1 MAKRITAASSV
12 APTPPVV
19 ATRTPVEM
27 VAVTGLVRHPRNA
40 RRVPPTDSETAALRA
55 SVREIGVQT
64 PITLAP
70 MEDGTWGV
78 LAGWQRVSAAQ
89 AVHPDF
95 VVPAIRVEAAPAE
108 LDRLSLMENT
118 LRTEMHPLDTWRSV
132 DTLLAGGA
140 SFKSAA
146 ATLGL
151 DAREAQQMRLLAA
164 IHPKVLEAMQ
174 EEEEIPGMWILRDI
188 ARADHDRQIEAM
200 KAAWQGKG
208 QNRTLHWQTL
218 AAGCRVNRLP
228 RAWAVFDVK
237 TAGIDFERDFF
248 AEPGSREEWTTTNVE
263 GFMAAQRAAL
273 AALVEWHGQ
282 AAVFDYPPGTLAPAV
297 PREWLPIRWMDKVPK
312 EVPALPAD
320 QRFVVALKPTGEAG
334 AWIYRVPE
342 QRSQEPAVSRSDAPG
357 MSGPTRLITDAGLQ
371 MAAQM
376 KHQALREALA
386 NLHDYPTED
395 TIPVLLRVL
404 LECLAASNVVPGA
417 ADKFAAV
424 EAIADATPDGG
435 EPDPLRLVRIATEAI
450 ATMLIFPAP
459 KIASSGPIADEIAH
473 SLDAARFL
481 PRCDTP
487 DFLAQCTG
495 ALLRDAARLVQRQP
509 GQKVP
514 TGVAALRDYIAGKL
528 PDWRPVDFGKDEPDN
543 E

>member
-1 MAKRITAASSV
+1 MAKRITKAELAASE
-12 APTPPVV
+12 PLPVT
-19 ATRTPVEM
+19 TRSPVEM
-27 VAVTGLVRHPRNA
+27 VSVSGLVRHPRNA
-40 RRVPPTDSETAALRA
+40 RRVPPTDRETSALRA

-95 VVPAIRVEAAPAE
+95 VVPAIRVEAASAE

-164 IHPKVLEAMQ
+164 IHPDVLEAMQ
-174 EEEEIPGMWILRDI
+174 QEEEIPGMWILRDI

-208 QNRTLHWQTL
+208 KNRTLHWQTL

-228 RAWAVFDVK
+228 RAWAVFDAK
-237 TAGIDFERDFF
+237 SAGIDFERDFF

-273 AALVEWHGQ
+273 AALVEGHEH
-282 AAVFDYPPGTLAPAV
+282 ASVYDYPPGAWAPAV
-297 PREWLPIRWMDKVPK
+297 PREWQSIRWMDNVPR
-312 EVPALPAD
+312 EVPALLAD
-320 QRFVVALKPTGEAG
+320 QRFVVALKPTGEPG

-342 QRSQEPAVSRSDAPG
+342 QRSQEAAVSRSDAPG

-371 MAAQM
+371 MAAGM
-376 KHQALREALA
+376 KATALRDALA
-386 NLHDYPTED
+386 NLHDYPTEE
-395 TIPVLLRVL
+395 TIPVLLRAL
-404 LECLAASNVVPGA
+404 LECLAASNVVPGGA
-417 ADKFAAV
+417 NKFAAV
-424 EAIADATPDGG
+424 EAISDATPDGG
-435 EPDPLRLVRIATEAI
+435 EPDSLRLVRIATEAI

-495 ALLRDAARLVQRQP
+495 ALLRDAAALVELKP
-509 GQKVP
+509 GEKVP
-514 TGVAALRDYIAGKL
+514 KSVGALRKWLAGRL
-528 PDWRPVDFGKDEPDN
+528 PDWRPVSFDVKERSDG
-543 E
+543 

>member
-1 MAKRITAASSV
+1 MAKRIAAAALA
-12 APTPPVV
+12 APAPSI
-19 ATRTPVEM
+19 ADTRTPVEM

-95 VVPAIRVEAAPAE
+95 VVPAIRVEASPAE

-174 EEEEIPGMWILRDI
+174 QEEEIPGMWILRDI
-188 ARADHDRQIEAM
+188 ARADHDRQLEAM

-208 QNRTLHWQTL
+208 KGRTLHWQTL
-218 AAGCRVNRLP
+218 AAGCRVTRLP

-248 AEPGSREEWTTTNVE
+248 AEPGADQEWTTANVD

-273 AALVEWHGQ
+273 AALVEGHGQ
-282 AAVFDYPPGTLAPAV
+282 AAVFDYLPGTWGPAV
-297 PREWLPIRWMDKVPK
+297 PREWLSIRWMDKVPK
-312 EVPALPAD
+312 EVPALLAD

-357 MSGPTRLITDAGLQ
+357 MSGPTRLITDVGLQ
-371 MAAQM
+371 MAAGM
-376 KHQALREALA
+376 KATALREALA
-386 NLHDYPTED
+386 NLHDDPTVD

-435 EPDPLRLVRIATEAI
+435 EPDPQRLVRIATEAI

-473 SLDAARFL
+473 SLDAALFL

-495 ALLRDAARLVQRQP
+495 ALLRDAAALVELKP
-509 GQKVP
+509 GEKVP
-514 TGVAALRDYIAGKL
+514 KSVGALREWLVGRL
-528 PDWRPVDFGKDEPDN
+528 PDWRPVSFDVKARNDG
-543 E
+543 

>member
-1 MAKRITAASSV
+1 MAKRITAAALDASSAD
-12 APTPPVV
+12 APAPL
-19 ATRTPVEM
+19 PVEM
-27 VAVTGLVRHPRNA
+27 VPVTGLVRHPRNA
-40 RRVPPTDSETAALRA
+40 RRVPPDDGETAALRA
-55 SVREIGVQT
+55 SVREVGVLM

-70 MEDGTWGV
+70 MDDGTWGV

-89 AVHPDF
+89 AVRPDLL
-95 VVPAIRVEAAPAE
+95 VPAMRVDAPAAD

-118 LRTEMHPLDTWRSV
+118 LRAGMHPLDTWRSV
-132 DTLLAGGA
+132 DTLMAGGA
-140 SFKSAA
+140 SFKAAA

-164 IHPKVLEAMQ
+164 IHPQVLEAMQ
-174 EEEEIPGMWILRDI
+174 DEEEIPGMWILRDI
-188 ARADHDRQIEAM
+188 ARADHDRQLEAM

-208 QNRTLHWQTL
+208 KSRTLHWQTL
-218 AAGCRVNRLP
+218 AAGCRVTRRP

-237 TAGIDFERDFF
+237 TAGVDFERDFF
-248 AEPGSREEWTTTNVE
+248 AEPGSNDEWTTANVE

-273 AALVEWHGQ
+273 AALVEGHEH
-282 AAVFDYPPGTLAPAV
+282 AAVFDYHPGSWAPAV
-297 PREWLPIRWMDKVPK
+297 PREWQQIRWMDKVPK
-312 EVPALPAD
+312 EVPDMPLD
-320 QRFVVALKPTGEAG
+320 QRFVVALKPTGEPG

-342 QRSQEPAVSRSDAPG
+342 QRTQEAVTGARSDVPAATA
-357 MSGPTRLITDAGLQ
+357 PTRLITDAGLQ
-371 MAAQM
+371 MAASM
-376 KHQALREALA
+376 KATALRDALA
-386 NLHDYPTED
+386 NLHDYPTVE
-395 TIPVLLRVL
+395 TIPILLRAL
-404 LECLAASNVVPGA
+404 LECLAATNVVPGG

-435 EPDPLRLVRIATEAI
+435 EPDPLRLVRIATDAI

-495 ALLRDAARLVQRQP
+495 ALLRDAAALVELRP
-509 GQKVP
+509 GEKVP
-514 TGVAALRDYIAGKL
+514 KSVSALREWLVDRL
-528 PDWRPVDFGKDEPDN
+528 PDWRPVAFDVKEHGN
-543 E
+543 A

>member
-1 MAKRITAASSV
+1 MAKRITAAALDASSAD
-12 APTPPVV
+12 APAPL
-19 ATRTPVEM
+19 PVEM
-27 VAVTGLVRHPRNA
+27 VPVTGLVRHPRNA
-40 RRVPPTDSETAALRA
+40 RRVPPDDGETAALRA
-55 SVREIGVQT
+55 SVREVGVLM

-70 MEDGTWGV
+70 MDDGTWGV

-89 AVHPDF
+89 AVRPDLL
-95 VVPAIRVEAAPAE
+95 VPAMRVDAPAAD

-118 LRTEMHPLDTWRSV
+118 LRAGMHPLDTWRSV
-132 DTLLAGGA
+132 DTLMAGGA
-140 SFKSAA
+140 SFKAAA

-164 IHPKVLEAMQ
+164 IHPQVLEAMQ
-174 EEEEIPGMWILRDI
+174 DEEEIPGMWILRDI
-188 ARADHDRQIEAM
+188 ARADHDRQLEAM

-208 QNRTLHWQTL
+208 KSRTLHWQTL
-218 AAGCRVNRLP
+218 AAGCRVTRLP

-237 TAGIDFERDFF
+237 TAGVDFERDFF
-248 AEPGSREEWTTTNVE
+248 AEPGSNDEWTTANVE

-273 AALVEWHGQ
+273 AALVEGHEH
-282 AAVFDYPPGTLAPAV
+282 AAVHDYHPGSWAPAV
-297 PREWLPIRWMDKVPK
+297 PREWLSIRWMDKMPK
-312 EVPALPAD
+312 EVPPLQPD
-320 QRFVVALKPTGEAG
+320 QRFVVALKPTGEPG

-342 QRSQEPAVSRSDAPG
+342 QRSQEAAVSRSDAPG

-371 MAAQM
+371 MMAGM
-376 KHQALREALA
+376 KATALRDALA
-386 NLHDYPTED
+386 NLHDYPTEE
-395 TIPVLLRVL
+395 TIPVLLRAL
-404 LECLAASNVVPGA
+404 LECLAASNVVPGGA
-417 ADKFAAV
+417 NKFAAV
-424 EAIADATPDGG
+424 EAISDATPDGG

-495 ALLRDAARLVQRQP
+495 ALLRDAAALVELRP
-509 GQKVP
+509 GEKVP
-514 TGVAALRDYIAGKL
+514 KSVSALREWLVDRL
-528 PDWRPVDFGKDEPDN
+528 PDWRPVAFDVKEHGN
-543 E
+543 A